1 MLIAPKE
8 RYHNPRPKGPSN
20 LRTLRPTGQSNLG
33 TFYTTLLH
41 NLPQIGGHNLRR
53 SRAPSLI
60 CGAAATTTLSG
71 KAAVKLKNPRG
82 DSPVKL

>member
-20 LRTLRPTGQSNLG
+20 LG

-41 NLPQIGGHNLRR
+41 NPPPIGGHNLRR

-60 CGAAATTTLSG
+60 CGVAATTTLSG

>member
-20 LRTLRPTGQSNLG
+20 LRTLRPKGLSNLR

-41 NLPQIGGHNLRR
+41 NPPPIGGHNLRR
-53 SRAPSLI
+53 SRAPLFNLRHSRHH
-60 CGAAATTTLSG
+60 
-71 KAAVKLKNPRG
+71 NPQRQRRCQT
-82 DSPVKL
+82 